1 MQTYMGFFSFITSDG
16 NESIANI
23 HSNRKTFPVYLAT
36 PGPNGKVFEEKGY
49 NGYGVFGGK
58 DIYVLIAELNNLLPN
73 GTEEDKRMAGI
84 DLVYK
89 TIITDGTT
97 TYIKGVDFTR
107 WDKPIGDTNRTA
119 NELVYEDGWSMMHPN
134 GYGDLN
140 IAVKQGLV
148 MPKLFEDRSSINYWD
163 EFPYPTSCSYQGYFY
178 EDFDV
183 E

>member
-1 MQTYMGFFSFITSDG
+1 MGFFSFITSDG

-36 PGPNGKVFEEKGY
+36 PGPNGKVFEEKEY

-84 DLVYK
+84 DLIYK
-89 TIITDGTT
+89 VIITDGTT
-97 TYIKGVDFTR
+97 SYIKGKDFTN
-107 WDKPIGDTNRTA
+107 WDKPIRNIGHSA
-119 NELVYEDGWSMMHPN
+119 NELIHNQGFSIVYPN
-134 GYGDLN
+134 GYGDFN
-140 IAVKQGLV
+140 KAVEQGLI
-148 MPKLFEDRSSINYWD
+148 MPKLFEDRVNINYWD
-163 EFPYPTSCSYQGYFY
+163 EFSYPTTCSYQGYFY

>member
-1 MQTYMGFFSFITSDG
+1 MGFFSFITSDT
-16 NESIANI
+16 NTSIPNI
-23 HSNRKTFPVYLAT
+23 HSGKRIFPVYMAT
-36 PGPNGKVFEEKGY
+36 EDGQIFEEKEY
-49 NGYGVFGGK
+49 DGYGVFGGK

-73 GTEEDKRMAGI
+73 NTEEDKRMAGI

-97 TYIKGVDFTR
+97 SYIKGKDFMHWNT
-107 WDKPIGDTNRTA
+107 PINNTGRSA
-119 NELVYEDGWSMMHPN
+119 NEFVNNQGFSIEYPN
-134 GYGDLN
+134 GYGDFN
-140 IAVKQGLV
+140 KAAEQGLI
-148 MPKLFEDRSSINYWD
+148 MPKLFEDRASINYWD